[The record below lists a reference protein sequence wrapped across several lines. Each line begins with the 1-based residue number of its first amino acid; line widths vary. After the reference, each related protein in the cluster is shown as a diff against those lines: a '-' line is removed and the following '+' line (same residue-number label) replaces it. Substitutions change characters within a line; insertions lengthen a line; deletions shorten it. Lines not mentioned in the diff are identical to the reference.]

1 MGFGGAVWL
10 RNWLRNKVGRGGAGA
25 RLERLR
31 IVSAT
36 RLNEK
41 AFWLGSALGESLAA
55 LRTDPRLSFDI
66 AFENTA
72 GLPQVYNARL
82 RDAAASEAILFIH
95 DDIWLDDPEWIEK
108 VFTALQRYDV
118 IGLAGN
124 RRRVKR
130 QPAWL
135 YTKVENGR
143 FWLDSDN
150 LSGAVAHGKL
160 PRGEVT
166 YFGPSPAAC
175 ELLDG
180 LFIAARCDVLLA
192 SGVAFD
198 ERFKFHFYDLDFC
211 RSARAAGLSIGTWPI
226 EVTHQST
233 GAFHSTGWQDGLARY
248 LGKWLT

>member
-1 MGFGGAVWL
+1 MTVGPAVWL
-10 RNWLRNKVGRGGAGA
+10 RNTLRNKFRRGGSAPA
-25 RLERLR
+25 FDRLCV
-31 IVSAT
+31 ISAT

-41 AFWLGSALGESLAA
+41 AFWMGSALGQSLAA
-55 LRTDPRLSFDI
+55 VRDDPRLGFHI

-72 GLPQVYNARL
+72 GLPQVYNAKL
-82 RDAAASEAILFIH
+82 RETGKRDVALFIH
-95 DDIWLDDPEWIEK
+95 DDIWLDDPRWLEK
-108 VFTALQRYDV
+108 IFEALGRYDIV
-118 IGLAGN
+118 GLAGN

-135 YTKVENGR
+135 YTHIENGR
-143 FWLDSDN
+143 FWLDAEN
-150 LSGAVAHGKL
+150 LSGAVAHGKQ

-166 YFGPSPAAC
+166 QFGPSPVAC

-180 LFIAARCDVLLA
+180 LFIAARCDMLIA
-192 SGVAFD
+192 SGVGFD

-233 GAFHSTGWQDGLARY
+233 GAFNSPGWQDGLARY
-248 LGKWLT
+248 FGKWLT